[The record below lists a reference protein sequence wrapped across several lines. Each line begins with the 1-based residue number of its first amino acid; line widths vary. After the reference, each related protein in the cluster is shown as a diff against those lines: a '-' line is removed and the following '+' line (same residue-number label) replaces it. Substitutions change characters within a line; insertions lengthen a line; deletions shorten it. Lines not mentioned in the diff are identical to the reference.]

1 MYCIIPTTVLVGFR
15 TSEYAYSIGP
25 CLGNTVLLLVVDYYI
40 GVFWITLYPFDTVL
54 PGTQKSRGLKY
65 LTHSKRI
72 YILKADIQGFPTVP
86 GSRTGD
92 KTGPLNFVSAQ
103 QCSARTGFNLSL

>member
-1 MYCIIPTTVLVGFR
+1 MVKWYWAPFQIGFSTKFTV
-15 TSEYAYSIGP
+15 
-25 CLGNTVLLLVVDYYI
+25 VLLARQI
-40 GVFWITLYPFDTVL
+40 CS
-54 PGTQKSRGLKY
+54 QKSRGLEY
-65 LTHSKRI
+65 LTLCKRI

-103 QCSARTGFNLSL
+103 Q